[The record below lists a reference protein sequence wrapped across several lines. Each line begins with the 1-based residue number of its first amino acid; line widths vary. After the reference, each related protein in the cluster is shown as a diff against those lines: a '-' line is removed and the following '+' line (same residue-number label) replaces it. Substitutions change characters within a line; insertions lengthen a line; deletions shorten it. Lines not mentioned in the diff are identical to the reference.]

1 MTTFALN
8 VSDKENFNRF
18 IKINVRQNIRSIKVS
33 QFYRSFNF
41 SFEISVPK
49 KGFLFVNTH

>member
-8 VSDKENFNRF
+8 VSNKENYNRF
-18 IKINVRQNIRSIKVS
+18 IKINVRQNIRSIKVF

-41 SFEISVPK
+41 SFEISVAK
-49 KGFLFVNTH
+49 KASYL